1 MGRMIRAMVRVEE
14 SKVPL
19 SFPHTAPSIAA
30 AYVCRMK
37 RLGMQILT
45 QVVLLYSVS
54 PLVIWTLY
62 TFEKHDIVLFYTTAC
77 DTSNG
82 ASFVH
87 AIEDASKGFHG
98 ACSVVKI
105 AESTQS
111 TEPLCS
117 DCLRACVPSP
127 HRFTMQP
134 IGSFRSLQLH
144 SIFHPPRTCRA

>member
-1 MGRMIRAMVRVEE
+1 M
-14 SKVPL
+14 
-19 SFPHTAPSIAA
+19 

-37 RLGMQILT
+37 RLGMEILT
-45 QVVLLYSVS
+45 LVVLVYSVS

-98 ACSVVKI
+98 ACSVIKI

-111 TEPLCS
+111 TEPPTS
-117 DCLRACVPSP
+117 GGLRACVSSP
-127 HRFTMQP
+127 HSFTLQP
-134 IGSFRSLQLH
+134 AGILRSLQLQ
-144 SIFHPPRTCRA
+144 SIFHPPRAERA

>member
-1 MGRMIRAMVRVEE
+1 
-14 SKVPL
+14 
-19 SFPHTAPSIAA
+19 
-30 AYVCRMK
+30 MK
-37 RLGMQILT
+37 HLGLKILT
-45 QVVLLYSVS
+45 LVVMVYSVS

-82 ASFVH
+82 TSFVH

-111 TEPLCS
+111 TEPVYS
-117 DCLRACVPSP
+117 YCLVASVPSP
-127 HRFTMQP
+127 HWFSIRP
-134 IGSFRSLQLH
+134 SGSLRSLRLH
-144 SIFHPPRTCRA
+144 SIFHPPRA